1 VNNRPQ
7 RERSR
12 NDKRGC
18 DGENYKERSPV
29 LHTAELK
36 PDGCRF

>member
-1 VNNRPQ
+1 LQNDGVNNRPQ

-18 DGENYKERSPV
+18 DGENYKERSPL
-29 LHTAELK
+29 LHVPK
-36 PDGCRF
+36 V

>member
-29 LHTAELK
+29 LHTAECK
-36 PDGCRF
+36 QKRFKF

>member
-7 RERSR
+7 RERSW

-18 DGENYKERSPV
+18 DGENYIRRSPL
-29 LHTAELK
+29 LHAPK
-36 PDGCRF
+36 V